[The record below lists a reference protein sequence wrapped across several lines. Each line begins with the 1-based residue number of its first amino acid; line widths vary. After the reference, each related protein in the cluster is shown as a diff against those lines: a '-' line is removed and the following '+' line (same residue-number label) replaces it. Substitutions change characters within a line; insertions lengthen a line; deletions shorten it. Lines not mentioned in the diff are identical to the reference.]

1 MKIPIN
7 YTIKSFKTKKLTT
20 IITLVGISL
29 VVFVFAAVLMM
40 AHGVDKTLVET
51 GSKDNVKIIRKGSN
65 GEISSITGGET
76 QNIVRA
82 LPYIAK
88 SPNGNPLVSDEPV
101 VIINLKKAS
110 GGLSNVTVRGVSP
123 DWQYLRPEVKLIAGK
138 MFNPSLRELIVG
150 SAIAKRFNGATVGS
164 QIKFAGNEWKIVGE
178 FTTGG
183 SGFDSEIWGDAHQL
197 QDAFN
202 RGNTCSTITLK
213 LDSPDHLALFKKAF
227 NSDLRLHEF
236 EAKNEQEFYSE
247 QSATLSAFIR
257 ILGIFVTVIFSIGA
271 AIGAMIT
278 MYASVAGRTVEIGTM
293 RALGF
298 KRRSIMSVFLIESL
312 LIAIVGGL
320 IGIGIASLLQF
331 FSIST
336 MNFDSFS
343 EIAFSFSLSPF
354 IIILSLVFAA
364 LMGIFGGFLPAVRA
378 ARLKIV
384 DALRSA

>member
-20 IITLVGISL
+20 IITLVGIAL

-40 AHGVDKTLVET
+40 AHGVDRTLVAT
-51 GSKDNVKIIRKGSN
+51 GSKDNIKIVRKGAN
-65 GEISSITGGET
+65 GEISSIIGGET
-76 QNIVRA
+76 QDIVRA
-82 LPYIAK
+82 LPDIAK
-88 SPNGNPLVSDEPV
+88 GPNGNPLISDEPV
-101 VIINLKKAS
+101 VIINLEKLS

-123 DWQYLRPEVKLIAGK
+123 NWQYLRPEVKMVSGK
-138 MFNPSLRELIVG
+138 MFNPALRELIVG
-150 SAIAKRFNGATVGS
+150 NAIAQRFKDSQVGS
-164 QIKFAGNEWKIVGE
+164 YVKIAGNEWKIVGE
-178 FTTGG
+178 FTTDG

-202 RGNTCSTITLK
+202 RGNSVSSITLK
-213 LDSPDHLALFKKAF
+213 LNNPNDFADFKKAF

-236 EAKNEQEFYSE
+236 DAKNEQEYYSE
-247 QSATLSAFIR
+247 QSETLSMIIR
-257 ILGIFVTVIFSIGA
+257 LLGIFVTIIFSIGA

-278 MYASVAGRTVEIGTM
+278 MYSSVANRTVEIGTM

-298 KRRSIMSVFLIESL
+298 GRTSIMTVFLIESL
-312 LIAIVGGL
+312 LIAIVGGV

-343 EIAFSFSLSPF
+343 EIAFSFALSPF